1 MDYLLKLFQLEA
13 LKRKNVVMLSLGEIT
28 RVGLCK
34 AFMNQ
39 PKLLL
44 LDEATTSV
52 DTTIAHEVREVLVR
66 AQR

>member
-1 MDYLLKLFQLEA
+1 